1 MLQKSIRNIEIHK
14 MHSFGNS
21 LHLSNKIKHQ
31 QCNLENFVFKLK
43 INHKPYSAKF
53 MQQMLTK
60 GKAECKNVI
69 LMLIN
74 HFTF

>member
-1 MLQKSIRNIEIHK
+1 MHNFGKS
-14 MHSFGNS
+14 
-21 LHLSNKIKHQ
+21 LCLSNKIKHQ

-43 INHKPYSAKF
+43 FNHKPYSAKF

-60 GKAECKNVI
+60 GKAKCKNVI